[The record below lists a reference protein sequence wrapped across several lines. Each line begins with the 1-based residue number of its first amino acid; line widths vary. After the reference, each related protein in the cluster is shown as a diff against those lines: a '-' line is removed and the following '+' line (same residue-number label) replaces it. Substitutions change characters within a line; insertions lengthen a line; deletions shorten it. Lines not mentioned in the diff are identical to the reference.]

1 MRYTITNGIRIVEV
15 PAKDIRVIL
24 YDGKKK
30 SMGKNRCNAGFFGN
44 FSENGELFTLP
55 VGHLVA
61 DYAAA
66 SKWVEFYC
74 QQRGKVEDG
83 RVWHDAGAFQ
93 NELSGK
99 DLTTLVISGGRANMM
114 ELRHA
119 SELCDY
125 AISGIPVI
133 RDGRAASYREARAQG
148 WDGSPL
154 YATQHIFVGLKG
166 KDASSVYVLAMK
178 TSSINLLSSKEAYR
192 KFTAMGMR
200 DVIKLDGGGSFY
212 LNAAGNELA
221 TSENRRVCTILDFG
235 QGKGNP
241 YAVPT
246 TSLRRGTGNTGGVLW
261 LQWEL
266 AANGYKCE
274 LDGIFG
280 PDTEKKVKAFQQDH
294 GLEADGIC
302 GPATRAALLNK

>member
-1 MRYTITNGIRIVEV
+1 MRYTIKNNIRIVEV
-15 PAKDIRVIL
+15 PAKDFRVIL

-30 SMGKNRCNAGFFGN
+30 AMGKNRCNAGFFGN
-44 FSENGELFTLP
+44 FSEQGELFTLP

-74 QQRGKVEDG
+74 KQRGTINEG
-83 RVWHDAGAFQ
+83 RVRHDAGACPNALQ
-93 NELSGK
+93 GK
-99 DLTTLVISGGRANMM
+99 DLTTLVVSGGRANMM
-114 ELRHA
+114 ELDRVGM
-119 SELCDY
+119 CDY
-125 AISGIPVI
+125 AISGIPVV
-133 RDGRAASYREARAQG
+133 RNGQAASYREARAQG

-166 KDASSVYVLAMK
+166 KDATSIYVLAMK

-192 KFTAMGMR
+192 KFTALGMR

-212 LNAAGNELA
+212 FNAAGNELA

-235 QGKGNP
+235 QGQGNP

-266 AANGYKCE
+266 AAHGYKCE

-280 PDTEKKVKAFQQDH
+280 PDTEKMVKAFQRDR
-294 GLEADGIC
+294 GLDEDGIC
-302 GPATRAALLNK
+302 GPATRAALNK

>member
-1 MRYTITNGIRIVEV
+1 MKYSITNGIRVVEV
-15 PAKDIRVIL
+15 PAKDLRVIL

-44 FSENGELFTLP
+44 FTEQGEAFTLP

-74 QQRGKVEDG
+74 QQRGTLQEG
-83 RVWHDAGAFQ
+83 RVWHDAGAFPSDMKGKK
-93 NELSGK
+93 LS
-99 DLTTLVISGGRANMM
+99 TLVISDGLANV
-114 ELRHA
+114 LATA
-119 SELCDY
+119 SLPECEY
-125 AISGIPVI
+125 AISGIPVM
-133 RDGRAASYREARAQG
+133 RDGQAASYREARAQG

-154 YATQHIFVGLKG
+154 YATQHIFVGTKG
-166 KDASSVYVLAMK
+166 KNATTVYVLAMK
-178 TSSINLLSSKEAYR
+178 TSSINLLSSKEAWR
-192 KFTAMGMR
+192 KFKALGMY
-200 DVIKLDGGGSFY
+200 DVIMLDGGGSFY
-212 LNAAGNELA
+212 FNAAGNELA

-241 YAVPT
+241 YAVPS
-246 TSLRRGTGNTGGVLW
+246 TSLRRGTGNTAGVLW

-266 AANGYKCE
+266 AAHGYKCE

-280 PDTEKKVKAFQQDH
+280 QDTEEKLEAFQRDH

-302 GPATRAALLNK
+302 GKDTRAALNT

>member
-1 MRYTITNGIRIVEV
+1 MRYTIKNSIRIVEV
-15 PAKDIRVIL
+15 PAKDFRVIL

-44 FSENGELFTLP
+44 FTEQGETFTLP

-66 SKWVEFYC
+66 SKRVEFYC
-74 QQRGKVEDG
+74 QQRGTIQNG
-83 RVWHDAGAFQ
+83 RVRHDAGGFP
-93 NELSGK
+93 NDLKGK
-99 DLTTLVISGGRANMM
+99 DLTTLVVSGGQANMM
-114 ELRHA
+114 ELA
-119 SELCDY
+119 NVPVLCDY
-125 AISGIPVI
+125 AISGVPVM
-133 RDGRAASYREARAQG
+133 RDGQAASYREARAQG

-166 KDASSVYVLAMK
+166 RDASSIYVMAMK

-192 KFTAMGMR
+192 KFAALGMR

-212 LNAAGNELA
+212 FNAAGNELA

-235 QGKGNP
+235 QDQGNP
-241 YAVPT
+241 YAEPT
-246 TSLRRGTGNTGGVLW
+246 TSLRRGTGNTAGVFW

-266 AANGYKCE
+266 AAHGYKCE

-280 PDTEKKVKAFQQDH
+280 PDTEKMVKAFQRDH
-294 GLEADGIC
+294 GLDEDGIC
-302 GPATRAALLNK
+302 GPATRAALKK